1 MDREQ
6 QPHDIPSPVSTYAVD
21 SRQSQSSHSSPQL
34 SSFVKVEAGLAM
46 APEQGAH
53 ARRLASSTNYT
64 PSYDSEEDRFEPPP
78 HSAECVHTAYMSPQ
92 SQAGG
97 AWNGSVPATAGSED
111 YENYALH
118 SSPTAIGYPTQGCSN
133 QSSPRSWGSPDQFR
147 SVPWE
152 PATEP
157 LHTQLSRHNQQQPFG
172 GFQMRGNTLG
182 YAHSSQPGV
191 SSTSYPAS
199 SAYLPSQSYEPATRS
214 FPSHAHIDIYHP
226 SPYPLEGLS
235 NAQDGLSLSP
245 CSSTLGYSKH
255 EDELAS
261 PAPITEG
268 AHDNFNGPFNH
279 GAKSHSRQSSA
290 VPSTPG
296 NSSNTKVE
304 EPYAQLIFRAF
315 KSNPRH
321 AMTLQDLYQ
330 WFRENTDKGKNDT
343 KGWQNS
349 IRHNL
354 SMNRVS
360 RSTPGDSSGG

>member
-6 QPHDIPSPVSTYAVD
+6 PHHIPSPALTLAVD
-21 SRQSQSSHSSPQL
+21 PRESQSSHSSPQL
-34 SSFVKVEAGLAM
+34 SSFVKAEGSVAM
-46 APEQGAH
+46 APERATQ
-53 ARRLASSTNYT
+53 ARRLTTGTGYT
-64 PSYDSEEDRFEPPP
+64 TGYDSEEGRFEAPP
-78 HSAECVHTAYMSPQ
+78 HPAEGIQTAYMSPQ

-97 AWNGSVPATAGSED
+97 AWNDSVPATAGNND

-118 SSPTAIGYPTQGCSN
+118 SSTTAIGYPTQGCSN

-152 PATEP
+152 P
-157 LHTQLSRHNQQQPFG
+157 LQTQPSRHNQQQPFG
-172 GFQMRGNTLG
+172 GLQMREALG
-182 YAHSSQPGV
+182 YAHSSQSGL
-191 SSTSYPAS
+191 SSTSFPTS
-199 SAYLPSQSYEPATRS
+199 SAYLPSHIYEPATHS
-214 FPSHAHIDIYHP
+214 FQPQGHVDVYHQ

-235 NAQDGLSLSP
+235 NVPDGLPLSP
-245 CSSTLGYSKH
+245 CSSTLGYARH

-261 PAPITEG
+261 PAPISEG
-268 AHDNFNGPFNH
+268 GHDTVNEFFNH

-290 VPSTPG
+290 VPSTPS
-296 NSSNTKVE
+296 NSPNAKVE

-354 SMNRVS
+354 SMNKVS
-360 RSTPGDSSGG
+360 RSTRGNCGGD

>member
-6 QPHDIPSPVSTYAVD
+6 PHDILPLVMTHAVD
-21 SRQSQSSHSSPQL
+21 PRQSQSSHSTGHL
-34 SSFVKVEAGLAM
+34 SSFVKAEAAVAM
-46 APEQGAH
+46 APEQA
-53 ARRLASSTNYT
+53 ARTRRLTASTSYT
-64 PSYDSEEDRFEPPP
+64 PSYDSDEDRFEAPP
-78 HSAECVHTAYMSPQ
+78 HPAEGIQTAYMSPQ
-92 SQAGG
+92 SQASG
-97 AWNGSVPATAGSED
+97 AWNGSVPATAGSGD

-147 SVPWE
+147 SLPSE

-157 LHTQLSRHNQQQPFG
+157 LQTQLSRHNQQQPFD
-172 GFQMRGNTLG
+172 GFQMREALG
-182 YAHSSQPGV
+182 YAHSSQPGL
-191 SSTSYPAS
+191 SSTSFPTS
-199 SAYLPSQSYEPATRS
+199 SAYLPSHIYETTTHS
-214 FPSHAHIDIYHP
+214 FRPQGHVDVYHQ

-235 NAQDGLSLSP
+235 NVPDGLPLSP
-245 CSSTLGYSKH
+245 CSSTFGYANH

-261 PAPITEG
+261 PAPISEG
-268 AHDNFNGPFNH
+268 GHDTVNGLFKH
-279 GAKSHSRQSSA
+279 GARSHSRQGSV

-296 NSSNTKVE
+296 NSSNAKVE

-354 SMNRVS
+354 SMNKVS
-360 RSTPGDSSGG
+360 RSTRGNCGGD